1 MKKILLVLALT
12 LFGAGRAAAQ
22 EHTPGHLAAATDL
35 LQLMNVQASVDASI
49 DAMMR
54 IQMEQNPALAPFEQ
68 TMRDFFAKYMS
79 WEALRDR
86 YVDLYA
92 DTYTEDELR
101 EMAVFYRSPV
111 GQKVAR
117 ATPDLLTRSAKLGE
131 ETVQAH
137 MSELQ
142 QMIMARVEE
151 IQRERGGT
159 SSRP

>member
-1 MKKILLVLALT
+1 MKKILLALLLT

-22 EHTPGHLAAATDL
+22 EHTPSHVAAAVEL

-49 DAMMR
+49 DAMLR
-54 IQMEQNPALAPFEQ
+54 LQMEQNPALAPFEQ

-79 WEALRDR
+79 WSALRDQ

-92 DTYTEDELR
+92 DAYTESELK
-101 EMAVFYRSPV
+101 EMAAFYRSPV

-117 ATPDLLTRSAKLGE
+117 TTPELLTRSAKMGE

-142 QMIMARVEE
+142 QMIMDRV
-151 IQRERGGT
+151 QQLQQERGGSAT
-159 SSRP
+159 P

>member
-12 LFGAGRAAAQ
+12 FLGAGRAAAQ

-92 DTYTEDELR
+92 DTYTEDELKQ
-101 EMAVFYRSPV
+101 MAVFYRSPV

-117 ATPDLLTRSAKLGE
+117 MTPDLLTRSAKLGE

-142 QMIMARVEE
+142 QMIMTRVEE
-151 IQRERGGT
+151 LQRERGGT
-159 SSRP
+159 RP